1 VTRTAAVGVARGSGR
16 RLRTR
21 ARLIEAARRIVATR
35 GIEATPISEITD
47 EAGVGVGSF
56 YNHFATKEELL
67 EAVISDTFEAH
78 GAALDRI
85 HEGKDDIAEIVAQ
98 NIRLTVRMV
107 DHDPLWGWFA
117 VRTGLYAPQLQ
128 SSLGGRLERDLRRG
142 FDAGRFAEQF
152 GDEGHRQG
160 YCLYKLGCKGPETFN
175 NCPTQTFN
183 DVGASAWPVGMGAPC
198 FGCSEE
204 GVGFTAPLH
213 SPARPIYVTPPA
225 LFPGVDGGAQGK
237 ATTGGALVGG
247 AVIGAVV
254 GAGIATA
261 KKTAKKAEEES

>member
-1 VTRTAAVGVARGSGR
+1 MTQTASAGVARGSGR

-21 ARLIEAARRIVATR
+21 ARLIEAARRIVATQ

-85 HEGKDDIAEIVAQ
+85 HEGKDDIAEILAQ

-107 DHDPLWGWFA
+107 DHDPIWGWFA

-128 SSLGGRLERDLRRG
+128 TSLGGRLARDLRRG
-142 FDAGRFAEQF
+142 FDAGRFASYDEQ
-152 GDEGHRQG
+152 
-160 YCLYKLGCKGPETFN
+160 
-175 NCPTQTFN
+175 
-183 DVGASAWPVGMGAPC
+183 
-198 FGCSEE
+198 
-204 GVGFTAPLH
+204 
-213 SPARPIYVTPPA
+213 
-225 LFPGVDGGAQGK
+225 
-237 ATTGGALVGG
+237 TTVAAFGGALLGVMR
-247 AVIGAVV
+247 
-254 GAGIATA
+254 A
-261 KKTAKKAEEES
+261 KLETGLPRDADRFLAEELLRLLGLTPREAEEIAGRRLPPVTRLISEAAAARAALASGGK

>member
-1 VTRTAAVGVARGSGR
+1 VTRAATAAVVRGSGR

-21 ARLIEAARRIVATR
+21 ARLIEAARRIAATR

-56 YNHFATKEELL
+56 YNHVATKEDLL

-85 HEGKDDIAEIVAQ
+85 HEGKDDIAEILAQ

-107 DHDPLWGWFA
+107 DHDPIWGWFA

-142 FDAGRFAEQF
+142 FDAGRFASY
-152 GDEGHRQG
+152 DER
-160 YCLYKLGCKGPETFN
+160 
-175 NCPTQTFN
+175 
-183 DVGASAWPVGMGAPC
+183 
-198 FGCSEE
+198 
-204 GVGFTAPLH
+204 
-213 SPARPIYVTPPA
+213 
-225 LFPGVDGGAQGK
+225 
-237 ATTGGALVGG
+237 TTVAAFGGALLGVMRTKLEGELPRD
-247 AVIGAVV
+247 ADRFL
-254 GAGIATA
+254 
-261 KKTAKKAEEES
+261 AEELLRLLGLSPEEAAEIAGRRLPPVTRLIAEVAAARSASAAAGK